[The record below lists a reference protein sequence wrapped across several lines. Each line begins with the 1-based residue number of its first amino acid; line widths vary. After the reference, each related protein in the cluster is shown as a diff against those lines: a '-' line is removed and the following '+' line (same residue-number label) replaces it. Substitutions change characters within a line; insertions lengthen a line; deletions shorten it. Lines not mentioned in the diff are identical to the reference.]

1 MKMKLTRYLL
11 NFKLEKLSSA
21 EPLTYGGSDYIAC
34 DTRKKTYLEE
44 NNNYGKKNN
53 ARRNLHRR
61 P

>member
-11 NFKLEKLSSA
+11 NFKLKKLSSA
-21 EPLTYGGSDYIAC
+21 EPPVYGGSDYIAC
-34 DTRKKTYLEE
+34 DHTQENIFGGKKK
-44 NNNYGKKNN
+44 YGKKNN